1 MGKRRNVTIAL
12 YVLGLSLLAVGI
24 GLSII
29 TQTETRYRE
38 IFGQQIPHQEKV
50 QPYVG
55 VGVLV
60 LIVGTVVIITAFIN
74 NRAH

>member
-1 MGKRRNVTIAL
+1 MAL
-12 YVLGLSLLAVGI
+12 YVLGLSLLAIGI
-24 GLSII
+24 ALSII

-55 VGVLV
+55 VGILV
-60 LIVGTVVIITAFIN
+60 LIGGTVAIITAFTKD
-74 NRAH
+74 RAH